1 MLISYLEYDGD
12 PLQNLDA
19 FESIVKYMCS
29 KNMGYIAISH
39 PVDYCPVCH
48 YSGIINDT
56 CPQCGRTEDG
66 WPTRAKLEEL
76 KKTHRNIQIP
86 DWLE

>member
-1 MLISYLEYDGD
+1 MLISYLEYNGD

-39 PVDYCPVCH
+39 PVDYCSVCH
-48 YSGIINDT
+48 YSGVINDT
-56 CPQCGRTEDG
+56 CPRCGRTEDT
-66 WPTRAKLEEL
+66 WPSREKLEEL
-76 KKTHRNIQIP
+76 KKIYRNIQIP